1 MTRKSI
7 IESLGTAAPP
17 VWTHAKPSVEASC
30 HQHPS
35 KTTISIPSKSLSGGC
50 RFSSIESLAPRA
62 AIWAGKFQ
70 AADLEAVRIVSRTA
84 RSSSGRLCAIGISKL
99 GNGWLYLFLAA
110 VIITRWGL
118 PGYRI
123 IILAS
128 TNAAVMHCLYPI
140 IKRRYRRPRPFKLD
154 PELPSLLATLD
165 EHSFPSGHA
174 MTLSAVLA
182 PIVILWPS
190 MTISGVLMAACLAW
204 SRVATAHHYPSD
216 VFAGAVLGICVDY
229 PISAYVISFSF
240 W

>member
-1 MTRKSI
+1 M
-7 IESLGTAAPP
+7 
-17 VWTHAKPSVEASC
+17 
-30 HQHPS
+30 
-35 KTTISIPSKSLSGGC
+35 
-50 RFSSIESLAPRA
+50 ESLAPRA

-123 IILAS
+123 ILLAS
-128 TNAAVMHCLYPI
+128 MNAAVMHCLYPI
-140 IKRRYRRPRPFKLD
+140 IKRRYRRPRPFKVD

-216 VFAGAVLGICVDY
+216 VFAGAVLGICVGY